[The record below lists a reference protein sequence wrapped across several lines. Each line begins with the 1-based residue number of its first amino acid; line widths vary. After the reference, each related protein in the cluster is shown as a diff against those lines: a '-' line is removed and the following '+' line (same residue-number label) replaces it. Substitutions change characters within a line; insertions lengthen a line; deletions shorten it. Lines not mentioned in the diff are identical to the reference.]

1 MAKTLRFILGDQLSR
16 GMSSLSDV
24 DPDQDVVAMAEVESE
39 ATYVRH
45 HPKKIAFVF
54 SAMRHFAERLAA
66 EGATVDYR
74 RLDETANPGT
84 LRAAVADAAARHQAD
99 RVVVTEPGEWR
110 LWRDMRAWESHL
122 GIPVEI
128 RDDDRFFVTPAWF
141 RGWAEGRKALRME
154 HFYREM
160 RRATGLL
167 MTPDGTPE
175 GGKWN
180 YDAANRKAL
189 SADVHT
195 PERPAV
201 EPDAITREVLDLVA
215 ARFDHHF
222 GTLDGFDFAVTA
234 EEAWT
239 AFTDFVARALPD
251 FGDYQDAM
259 RVGDPFVFHA
269 RIAVYLN
276 AGLLDPWDVC
286 REAERAYHDG
296 RAPLNA
302 VEGFIRQILGWR
314 EFVRGIYWLKM
325 PDYAET
331 NALGA
336 HRPLPEFYWTG
347 ETDMRCL
354 SEAVTQ
360 TRDEAY
366 AHHIQRLMVTGNFA
380 LIAGLD
386 PAAVNYWYMVVY
398 ADAYEWVELPNV
410 QGMALFADGGV
421 FASKPYAASGKYI
434 ARMSDYCTHCRYDV
448 RKQLTPDAC
457 PLNALYWAF
466 IAANRETL
474 ERNPRMAM
482 PLRTLARMAPDKV
495 AALQHKA
502 DSFLDSLTYAE
513 PGAW

>member
-1 MAKTLRFILGDQLSR
+1 MTKTLRFILGDQLSR
-16 GMSSLSDV
+16 GISSLSDL
-24 DPDQDVVAMAEVESE
+24 DPQRDVVALAEVDAE

-66 EGATVDYR
+66 EGVTVDYW
-74 RLDETANPGT
+74 RLDADGNPGT
-84 LRAAVADAAARHQAD
+84 LRAALADAVARHEPD

-110 LWRDMRAWESHL
+110 LWQDMQGWQGEL
-122 GIPVEI
+122 GLPVEI
-128 RDDDRFFVTPAWF
+128 RGDDRFFATPAWF
-141 RGWAEGRKALRME
+141 RGWAEGRKTLRME

-167 MTPDGTPE
+167 MTPDGRPE
-175 GGKWN
+175 GEKWN
-180 YDAANRKAL
+180 YDVDNRKAL
-189 SADVHT
+189 SADV
-195 PERPAV
+195 ESPARLSV

-215 ARFDHHF
+215 ERFGHHF

-234 EEAWT
+234 EGAWA
-239 AFTDFVARALPD
+239 AFTDFVERALPG

-286 REAERAYHDG
+286 REAERAYRDG

-325 PDYAET
+325 SDYAET

-354 SEAVTQ
+354 REAVTQ

-434 ARMSDYCTHCRYDV
+434 SRMSDYCTHCRYDV

-466 IAANRETL
+466 IAANRETF
-474 ERNPRMAM
+474 EGNPRMTM
-482 PLRTLARMAPDKV
+482 PLRTLGRMAPDKV
-495 AALQHKA
+495 AALQDKA
-502 DSFLDSLTYAE
+502 ETFLASLTYAE